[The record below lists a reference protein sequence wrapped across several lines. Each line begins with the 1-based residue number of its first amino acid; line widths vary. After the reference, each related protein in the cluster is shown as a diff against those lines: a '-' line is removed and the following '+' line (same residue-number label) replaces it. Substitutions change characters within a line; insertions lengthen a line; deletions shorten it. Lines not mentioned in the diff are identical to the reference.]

1 MPLLKQEIS
10 FMQNYTSISKQEA
23 IAKFGHYFIL
33 ESSNNRFGYEIVEK
47 LGQYHSIFDDDE
59 SMDFEEACGS
69 LKAKV
74 TINSHKTIINSDL
87 MSKRFASKWEL
98 FFYRKGWLKPEASQN
113 VYDFLV
119 KNDLARSNLELVSNN
134 LNSEIDFNLYT
145 KYLPEQFHLPVTY
158 FENDKVYYQFKH
170 SNSVNKHS
178 EVIEVIPSSIEV
190 SVDKDN
196 VISMEVAFRNL
207 SGDKV
212 DGMISTRDFKQ
223 YNDETNV
230 NQYFETGYSDTF
242 VFIDKDEC
250 KRFAIA
256 KINKDIEHFKKSI
269 EALS

>member
-1 MPLLKQEIS
+1 
-10 FMQNYTSISKQEA
+10 MQNYTSISKQEA

-59 SMDFEEACGS
+59 SMDFEEACAS
-69 LKAKV
+69 LNAKV
-74 TINSHKTIINSDL
+74 MVSAHKTIINNDL
-87 MSKRFASKWEL
+87 MLNTLSSKWDL
-98 FFYRKGWLKPEASQN
+98 FFYRKGWLKPEKSQKI
-113 VYDFLV
+113 YDFLS
-119 KNDLARSNLELVSNN
+119 KNDLARSNLDLVRNN
-134 LNSEIDFNLYT
+134 LNCEIDFKLFT
-145 KYLPEQFHLPVTY
+145 KHLPDQFHLPVTY

-178 EVIEVIPSSIEV
+178 EVIEVKPSSIEI

-196 VISMEVAFRNL
+196 VISMDVAFRNL

-212 DGMISTRDFKQ
+212 DGMVSTRDFKQ
-223 YNDETNV
+223 YNDDTNV

-269 EALS
+269 KELS

>member
-1 MPLLKQEIS
+1 
-10 FMQNYTSISKQEA
+10 MQNYTSISKQEA

-47 LGQYHSIFDDDE
+47 IGQYHSIFDDEE
-59 SMDFEEACGS
+59 SMDFEDACAS
-69 LKAKV
+69 LNAKV
-74 TINSHKTIINSDL
+74 LVAAHKTIINNDL
-87 MSKRFASKWEL
+87 MLNTFSSKWDL
-98 FFYRKGWLKPEASQN
+98 FFYRKGWLKPEKSQKI
-113 VYDFLV
+113 YDFLA
-119 KNDLARSNLELVSNN
+119 KNDLARSNLDLVRNN
-134 LNSEIDFNLYT
+134 LNCEIDFKLFT
-145 KYLPEQFHLPVTY
+145 KHLPDQFHLPVTY

-178 EVIEVIPSSIEV
+178 EVIEVRPSSIEI

-196 VISMEVAFRNL
+196 VIAIKVAFRNL
-207 SGDKV
+207 AGDKV
-212 DGMISTRDFKQ
+212 DGMVSTRDFKQ
-223 YNDETNV
+223 YNDGTNV

-256 KINKDIEHFKKSI
+256 KINKDIEHFQKSI